1 MARKRIEIGQHFIT
15 AEGKVVKAIPD
26 NGNQHV
32 SACKGC
38 LFHESNKISS
48 TAYCGITEKLPSN
61 SLSCVNTIFVGV
73 TDAE

>member
-1 MARKRIEIGQHFIT
+1 MQQIKVGQHFIT
-15 AEGKVVKAIPD
+15 AEGQVVEAVQD
-26 NGNQHV
+26 NGSQPYV

-38 LFHESNKISS
+38 LFNESNKISS